1 MKVIVDK
8 IEENI
13 ATVELE
19 NGEMLNLPRKILDG
33 AEEGDIVEIIV
44 RKNETYERKETI
56 EKLANRLFEE

>member
-1 MKVIVDK
+1 MKIIVDK

-19 NGEMLNLPRKILDG
+19 NGEMLNLPSKILDG

-56 EKLANRLFEE
+56 EKLAKRLFEE